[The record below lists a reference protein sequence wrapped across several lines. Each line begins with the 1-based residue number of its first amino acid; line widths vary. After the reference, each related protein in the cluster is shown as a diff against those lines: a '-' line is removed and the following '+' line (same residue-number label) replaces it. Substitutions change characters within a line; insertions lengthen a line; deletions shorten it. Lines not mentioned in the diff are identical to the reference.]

1 MRKSLIGFGVA
12 GVAAATLLA
21 GCGGNDMADM
31 RHDTTTTALSAASAR
46 QDGHNEQDV
55 KFARDMIGHHQQ
67 ALDMAAMVP
76 GKSTNREVID
86 LGKRIAAAQEP
97 EIKKMTEWLAKW
109 GAAPSTST
117 PDTDHGAGHGTGHGS
132 MPGMMTAEE
141 MAKLNG
147 ATGADFDRMWLEM
160 MIKHHQG
167 ALAMAKTEQGEGAST
182 EAKELAEEIV
192 KAQQAEITEMRGLL
206 K

>member
-12 GVAAATLLA
+12 GVAAVALLA
-21 GCGGNDMADM
+21 GCGGGGDMAGM
-31 RHDTTTTALSAASAR
+31 QHSSTTAPPSATGQ

-55 KFARDMIGHHQQ
+55 KFAQDMIGHHQQ

-76 GKSTNREVID
+76 AKSTNPKVTD
-86 LGKRIAAAQEP
+86 LGKRIAAAQDP
-97 EIKKMTEWLAKW
+97 EIKKMNEWLTKW
-109 GAAPSTST
+109 GAATATSM
-117 PDTDHGAGHGTGHGS
+117 PGMDHGSGHGS

-147 ATGADFDRMWLEM
+147 ATGAEFDRMWLDM

-167 ALAMAKTEQGEGAST
+167 AVEMAKTQQEKGSNAD
-182 EAKELAEEIV
+182 AKKLAQDITT
-192 KAQQAEITEMRGLL
+192 AQQAEITEMQSLL
-206 K
+206 KSS

>member
-1 MRKSLIGFGVA
+1 MKKSLIGFGVA
-12 GVAAATLLA
+12 GVVAVALLA
-21 GCGGNDMADM
+21 GCGSGNDMAGM
-31 RHDTTTTALSAASAR
+31 QHGSTTTPPSSTAE

-55 KFARDMIGHHQQ
+55 KFAQDMIGHHQQ

-76 GKSTNREVID
+76 GKSTNPKVTD
-86 LGKRIAAAQEP
+86 LAKRIAAAQDP
-97 EIKKMTEWLAKW
+97 EIKTMTEWLTEW
-109 GAAPSTST
+109 GAAPASTSM
-117 PDTDHGAGHGTGHGS
+117 PGMDHGSGHGS

-147 ATGADFDRMWLEM
+147 ATGAEFDRMWLDM

-167 ALAMAKTEQGEGAST
+167 AVEMAKTEQEKGASAD
-182 EAKELAEEIV
+182 AKKLAQDIIA
-192 KAQQAEITEMRGLL
+192 AQQAEITEMQALL